1 MKPKQIQH
9 DGYLE
14 RLCPL
19 RNEAGALSGG
29 GFAVWRDAG
38 IAEKTAGIPP
48 FAPLKALISGPWP
61 NGVKVLDSCTDD

>member
-19 RNEAGALSGG
+19 RNEAGVSAAAVLLSGEMQ
-29 GFAVWRDAG
+29 A
-38 IAEKTAGIPP
+38 
-48 FAPLKALISGPWP
+48 
-61 NGVKVLDSCTDD
+61 